1 MCDTVRSVVD
11 RQRIPSMR
19 PPLRDPSQTARHTVE
34 HRLARCLDGPP
45 DLQGRGDDSR
55 ALLRTT
61 QDRLEAGIASQDP
74 DALLDVHR
82 SLYAVY
88 ETLLG
93 HPLAPA
99 ARHERSAWFNV
110 FRAMCEDA
118 LLEADLASLEGSL
131 PSAVEAGRPHYLRQ
145 WFLTASQQ
153 RSPLD
158 RAVEDHL
165 EHKATLKEMAR
176 FIQADGYLNY
186 RFFDALVLAQ
196 THFME
201 GVKQEI
207 GHHLWDEC
215 GAGDDSA
222 AHTVQFTQALRRL
235 GTSLPLLPPW
245 EDWRPYAGF
254 NLYFMLGT
262 NRRHHLKALGS
273 LAMPE
278 LFDVDRDD
286 IVVRGL
292 QRLGLDPHDGFQF
305 FVNHVSG
312 DAEHGPEWLSHVV
325 TPIVRHDPAAGMEL
339 AQGAALRMLAMR
351 RYNEFLAGL
360 LNVEPVQA
368 VTGWT

>member
-1 MCDTVRSVVD
+1 MCETGRSAVSG
-11 RQRIPSMR
+11 QRIPSMR
-19 PPLRDPSQTARHTVE
+19 PPLRAASQTEPHTVE
-34 HRLARCLDGPP
+34 HWLARCLDGPP
-45 DLQGRGDDSR
+45 DPHGRGEDST
-55 ALLRTT
+55 ALLRVTR
-61 QDRLEAGIASQDP
+61 DRIGAAAADQDP
-74 DALLDVHR
+74 GALLDVHR

-110 FRAMCEDA
+110 FRAQCEDA
-118 LLEADLASLEGSL
+118 LLAADLAAVADGL
-131 PSAVEAGRPHYLRQ
+131 PSAAEARAAHYLRQ
-145 WFLTASQQ
+145 WFLTASRQ

-158 RAVEDHL
+158 RAVEGHL
-165 EHKATLKEMAR
+165 EHTASAAQMTR
-176 FIQADGYLNY
+176 FLQADGYLNY

-201 GVKQEI
+201 SVKQEI

-215 GAGDDSA
+215 GAGDGPA
-222 AHTVQFTQALRRL
+222 AHTVQFSGALRRL
-235 GTSLPLLPPW
+235 GVALPHLPPW

-254 NLYFMLGT
+254 NLYFTLGT
-262 NRRHHLKALGS
+262 NRRHHFKALGS

-292 QRLGLDPHDGFQF
+292 RRLGFDPDDGFQF
-305 FVNHVSG
+305 FVNHVAG
-312 DAEHGPEWLSHVV
+312 DAEHGPEWLDHVV

-351 RYNEFLAGL
+351 RYNEFLADL
-360 LNVEPVQA
+360 LEVEHLPA
-368 VTGWT
+368 VTGGP